1 MSVYTWSWILL
12 VLFIGAMIYLGYA
25 GMKKTSNADDF
36 ATARSS
42 YGPVILGLAI
52 CASSAS
58 GSTFM
63 GIPGTAYTSGFP
75 SLWYPI
81 VYPIGIYGGMLLTGR
96 IVKSM
101 GDVFSN
107 RTIPEIV
114 GERFQSEYLRV
125 GLAILSLLL
134 IFYIVAQLVAAA
146 LMFQTMMGLNYTIG
160 LWLTAIVLGIYI
172 VLGGS
177 HSDIMTDAIQGIFMI
192 LVALLI
198 MFMFFTGVGTSGG
211 IGGVNEAIALKNP
224 ENSWDNLFIPG
235 HPIYGG
241 AWLAFLI
248 LIAHIPFGVL
258 PHIGNKFLALKSGK
272 QLKVFLSFTIVAGA
286 LLPMMAL
293 GGLLGAA
300 VIPEPLENPDA
311 VIPALFVELFPPFL
325 AALLAVAVL
334 SAILSTSDGLIV
346 SFSQIF
352 ANDLYRKTFA
362 KNNPDKQKV
371 ERNALLIGR
380 FAVIGCI
387 LLGILMS
394 LNPPK
399 SLAIFLWIGVGGM
412 VSGLAGPL
420 AIGGLWRRANKQ
432 GAVASFT
439 VGVISYTLL
448 YMGWLPALEPIT
460 NPFAASAYSIMIA
473 SAVMVI
479 VTLLTKPMPEEFIKS
494 IYGSRKIESSAYE
507 ERTELSN

>member
-1 MSVYTWSWILL
+1 MSVIAWSWVLM
-12 VLFIGAMIYLGYA
+12 VLFIGFMIYLGYA
-25 GMKKTSNADDF
+25 GMKKTKNADDF

-42 YGPVILGLAI
+42 YGPIVLGLAVV
-52 CASSAS
+52 ATTAS

-81 VYPIGIYGGMLLTGR
+81 IYPIGIYGGMLLTAR
-96 IVKSM
+96 IVKLM
-101 GDVFSN
+101 GDRFSN

-146 LMFQTMMGLNYTIG
+146 LMFQTMMGLTYTAG

-177 HSDIMTDAIQGIFMI
+177 HSDIMTDAIQGFLMLIIAVVI
-192 LVALLI
+192 LILFL
-198 MFMFFTGVGTSGG
+198 TGFGTSGG
-211 IGGVNEAIALKNP
+211 GMAAVNDAIAQKNP
-224 ENSWDNLFIPG
+224 QGSWDNLFIPG
-235 HPIYGG
+235 DAMYGG
-241 AWLAFLI
+241 AWLVFLI

-272 QLKVFLSFTIVAGA
+272 QLKTFLIFVIIAGG

-300 VIPEPLENPDA
+300 VIPEPLQHADQ
-311 VIPALFVELFPPFL
+311 VIPAMFIELFPPFI
-325 AALLAVAVL
+325 AALMAVVVL

-352 ANDLYRKTFA
+352 ANDLYRRTFA
-362 KNNPDKQKV
+362 KNHPDKEKV
-371 ERNALLIGR
+371 ERNSLIIGR
-380 FAVIGCI
+380 VAVVGCI
-387 LLGILMS
+387 LLGIFMS
-394 LNPPK
+394 LNPPA

-420 AIGGLWRRANKQ
+420 AIGGLWKRANKQ
-432 GAVASFT
+432 GAVSSFT
-439 VGVISYTLL
+439 VGVICYAAL
-448 YMGWLPALEPIT
+448 YQGWLPGLEAIT
-460 NPFAASAYSIMIA
+460 NPFAASGYSIMVA
-473 SAVMVI
+473 SIVMVI
-479 VTLLTKPMPEEFIKS
+479 VTLLTKPMSQEFVDS
-494 IYGSRKIESSAYE
+494 IYGKSATEVISE
-507 ERTELSN
+507 ETIISK